1 MKSKFVFRTALV
13 SVIAALG
20 LASLTT
26 SAQAYPP
33 GQNLTVTSTK
43 VHVLLGSYVTLRV
56 NKAKPNSIVKVKLGT
71 TTVSANANGTGS
83 ASAMV
88 MATATG
94 KFTVTATNLSE
105 TATTTVWV
113 PAFKTIAAT
122 SDKAANTGKPGS
134 TLRVEVKAA
143 KPAST
148 VSVRIDGKTTTA
160 KVGSNGVIK
169 VAFKLPKRKGKFT
182 VTTTIGTLARSLT
195 VYSK

>member
-1 MKSKFVFRTALV
+1 MKSKHLVRTAV
-13 SVIAALG
+13 AAAVVALG
-20 LASLTT
+20 LSSIT
-26 SAQAYPP
+26 SGANAYPP

-43 VHVLLGSYVTLRV
+43 VHVLVGSYVTLRI
-56 NKAKPNSIVKVKLGT
+56 NKAKPNTLVKVKLGT
-71 TTVSANANGTGS
+71 TTVSANANGTGF

-88 MATATG
+88 MATQTG
-94 KFTVTATNLSE
+94 KFTVTATNLTE
-105 TATTTVWV
+105 TATTSVWV

-122 SDKAANTGKPGS
+122 SDKATNTGKPGS